1 MLKTRGENVTPKIKM
16 VPGTNLMQILHIEF
30 QEIHTTSQSIMPLFC
45 QHLFSILTLCKIV

>member
-1 MLKTRGENVTPKIKM
+1 MLKTRGENVTPKILM
-16 VPGTNLMQILHIEF
+16 CPGTNLMQILHIEF